1 MIWST
6 NHSCKTDLQ
15 ELLEVRPRVCAIDA
29 SMKGLEYLKLSI
41 ILCIHILPEHETSG
55 VANPFPDLGGEIVVT
70 FRMDGVSQ

>member
-15 ELLEVRPRVCAIDA
+15 ELHEVRPRVCAIDA
-29 SMKGLEYLKLSI
+29 SMKGLQCVKLSI
-41 ILCIHILPEHETSG
+41 ILCMIILSEHETSG
-55 VANPFPDLGGEIVVT
+55 VANPFPDLGGEILVT